1 MRPSTFGRAMRV
13 VSCKAGDAWP
23 WAKLGRTRNI
33 KQSARPFLIS
43 FSLAPSDFQ
52 FGLTAL
58 LPRFSARRLE
68 NQYSRVA
75 VSDFRSGNK
84 QAAKRGYP
92 DRRRRAWCTGKLQ
105 HRRVVVGILLLIDSE
120 AIRAGRVNALAR
132 GVVPKVVDTGDA
144 IELGNLLAGHRVEND
159 QLRRI
164 ASTGEK
170 AMVAFIQCQ
179 CGDDMGERPGR
190 DSLAFFAVDDSD
202 LACSGEGDKNSRP
215 RCLDFDAARLGIGLD
230 VAYVPACLGIDDR
243 QGPGRSIAESDVKEF
258 RGGRAADV
266 IRIWPQRHAGNQVEN
281 VAAGNPVGAVVPL
294 CDIQTLAVPGIRHDR
309 MLTLACN

>member
-23 WAKLGRTRNI
+23 WAKLGRRRNI

-43 FSLAPSDFQ
+43 FSLAPSDFR

-68 NQYSRVA
+68 NQYRRVA

-92 DRRRRAWCTGKLQ
+92 DRRRRAWCTGNL
-105 HRRVVVGILLLIDSE
+105 HDRVVVGILLIVDGD
-120 AIRAGRVNALAR
+120 AVRTGRVNTLAR

-144 IELGNLLAGHRVEND
+144 IELGDRFSRHRVEDD
-159 QLRRI
+159 QLRRV
-164 ASTGEK
+164 ASAGEK
-170 AMVAFIQCQ
+170 TMVSFIQRQ
-179 CGDDMGERPGR
+179 CGDDMGERPSR
-190 DSLAFFAVDDSD
+190 DLLAFFAVDDSD

-215 RCLDFDAARLGIGLD
+215 RRFDFDPARLRIGPDVPDVPARLGI
-230 VAYVPACLGIDDR
+230 
-243 QGPGRSIAESDVKEF
+243 
-258 RGGRAADV
+258 
-266 IRIWPQRHAGNQVEN
+266 
-281 VAAGNPVGAVVPL
+281 
-294 CDIQTLAVPGIRHDR
+294 
-309 MLTLACN
+309 